1 MLHIV
6 LGKFVSL
13 VVFIVEKVPRK
24 DVMNNHLEEIILC
37 QELEGK
43 FQVFMTNVTDSSLW
57 DASHSH
63 VTCDTRQDQ
72 LEMT

>member
-43 FQVFMTNVTDSSLW
+43 FQVFMTNVTDSSL
-57 DASHSH
+57 
-63 VTCDTRQDQ
+63 
-72 LEMT
+72 